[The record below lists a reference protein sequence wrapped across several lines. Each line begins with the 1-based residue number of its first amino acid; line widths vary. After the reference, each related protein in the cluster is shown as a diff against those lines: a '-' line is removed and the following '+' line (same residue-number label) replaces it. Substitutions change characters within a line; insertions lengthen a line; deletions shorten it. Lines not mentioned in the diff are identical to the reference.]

1 MDLLGK
7 IYVTC
12 DPEYVLAQA
21 DFMNKKSELIHE
33 QLLDMFRTGDMNMYD
48 LRLRSYK
55 MSKKTDPTKNISYHM
70 LLLRLGKA
78 IYRKGTSQ
86 EKKEFG
92 INE

>member
-1 MDLLGK
+1 
-7 IYVTC
+7 
-12 DPEYVLAQA
+12 
-21 DFMNKKSELIHE
+21 
-33 QLLDMFRTGDMNMYD
+33 
-48 LRLRSYK
+48 

-78 IYRKGTSQ
+78 IYKKGTSQ